1 MGLGSADLRGPA
13 VTAVDYEDVVHLLF
27 SVFYLILFFFSI
39 SSKEKKR
46 RRNNILKVE
55 KFGGR
60 GIIMGPTLRGKPLG
74 TSHIHR
80 VVGKHF
86 Q

>member
-60 GIIMGPTLRGKPLG
+60 GIIMGPTLR
-74 TSHIHR
+74 
-80 VVGKHF
+80 
-86 Q
+86 